1 MRTSGR
7 RALLSISIEFGD
19 YPTTI
24 NTRYYQH
31 WNWLRDEPDCK
42 ARTYYF
48 HVVNEYVKIYVLKV
62 VPKVD
67 VVDKLNEPMPSTSS
81 Q

>member
-24 NTRYYQH
+24 NTRYYHH

-42 ARTYYF
+42 ARTT
-48 HVVNEYVKIYVLKV
+48 
-62 VPKVD
+62 
-67 VVDKLNEPMPSTSS
+67 STSS
-81 Q
+81 MNT